1 MYATE
6 QIHLHLNNIVQFRL
20 IRMKKIEEFFLS
32 ETNDREN
39 MSKAIN
45 KYILALDYVGK
56 TLLVSSGVSSSVS
69 LFSFTTV
76 TGTLVET
83 TGTSISLVFL
93 VINGIVIFILKTM
106 RKKEKI
112 IKKIT

>member
-1 MYATE
+1 MCE
-6 QIHLHLNNIVQFRL
+6 
-20 IRMKKIEEFFLS
+20 
-32 ETNDREN
+32 
-39 MSKAIN
+39 AIN
-45 KYILALDYVGK
+45 KYILALDCVGK

-106 RKKEKI
+106 RKKEKN